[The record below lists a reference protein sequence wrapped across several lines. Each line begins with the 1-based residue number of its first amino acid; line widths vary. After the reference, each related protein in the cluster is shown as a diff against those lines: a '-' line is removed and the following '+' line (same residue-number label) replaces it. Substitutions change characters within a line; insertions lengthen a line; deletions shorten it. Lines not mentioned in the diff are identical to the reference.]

1 MLVVC
6 LCLHFSQSLLR
17 SCEVVEVC
25 VRHVCKIEAASSAL
39 RAALVG
45 LCLFQPFL
53 YSSAYIMRS
62 AGGAGR
68 SVVLQSMLRANR
80 TELLNATLAAGN
92 GSKTL
97 ALGVALESEDF
108 AFEAAGGAGA
118 KPAPLVLKRARHAAL
133 RLELYEVD
141 LLFFAMPLAVMLCW
155 SSLLWVNLGAVGMLH
170 EGLEW
175 SGEMPDQV
183 FLYEGVYYVEVLA
196 LHLACIGTVSHGRSA
211 IEVFYAVLALTFFT
225 THCMSVAV
233 HALDEKVVSY
243 ALLLYSL
250 VLYMLL
256 RNLWLDM
263 VQDACWGVTLVA
275 FLHTVVCF
283 VLCWVHVTAM
293 GQREAGTIIFVR
305 VVASLAVSL
314 ALLVLYV
321 RGWEGAC

>member
-17 SCEVVEVC
+17 SCEVVEAC
-25 VRHVCKIEAASSAL
+25 VRHVCRIDAASSAL

-62 AGGAGR
+62 ASGAGR

-80 TELLNATLAAGN
+80 TELLNATLAASN

-108 AFEAAGGAGA
+108 EFDVAGA
-118 KPAPLVLKRARHAAL
+118 KPAPPRQKRAGRAAL

-155 SSLLWVNLGAVGMLH
+155 SSLLWVNLAAVGVLY
-170 EGLEW
+170 EGLDW
-175 SGEMPDQV
+175 SSDMPDQV

-196 LHLACIGTVSHGRSA
+196 LHLACVGTVSHGRSA

-233 HALDEKVVSY
+233 STLDEKILSY

-263 VQDACWGVTLVA
+263 VQDACAGVVMVA

-283 VLCWVHVTAM
+283 ALCWVHVTAA
-293 GQREAGTIIFVR
+293 GQREAGVIILTR

-314 ALLVLYV
+314 ALLALYV

>member
-6 LCLHFSQSLLR
+6 LCLHFSQVLLR
-17 SCEVVEVC
+17 SCEVVEGC

-39 RAALVG
+39 RGALVG

-68 SVVLQSMLRANR
+68 SVVLQSMLRVNR
-80 TELLNATLAAGN
+80 TELLNATLAASN

-108 AFEAAGGAGA
+108 AFEAAGV
-118 KPAPLVLKRARHAAL
+118 KPAALVLKRARHAAL

-155 SSLLWVNLGAVGMLH
+155 SSLLWVNLGAVGILH

-175 SGEMPDQV
+175 SGDMPEQV
-183 FLYEGVYYVEVLA
+183 FLYEAVYYVEVLA
-196 LHLACIGTVSHGRSA
+196 LHLACVGTVSHGRSA

-233 HALDEKVVSY
+233 QALDEKVVSY

-263 VQDACWGVTLVA
+263 VQDACRGVILVA
-275 FLHTVVCF
+275 LLHTVVCF
-283 VLCWVHVTAM
+283 FLCWAHVTAQ
-293 GQREAGTIIFVR
+293 GRREAGTIILVR